1 MILQTLSLQ
10 DYSRKDSKWQIKI
23 KMPILVMTL
32 VASLEKEIFVVFVVL
47 KKDQEIKS
55 CEKKNYCSI
64 FSRVR
69 KISFTEKCFHTFL
82 KIDSGNLFTVWIVVL
97 DMLSLLRTLMLR
109 RLHPPLPLLECPPPA
124 TQTTAL
130 EKEIHSLCRKQKKL
144 MN

>member
-55 CEKKNYCSI
+55 CEKK
-64 FSRVR
+64 
-69 KISFTEKCFHTFL
+69 KLLFHFL
-82 KIDSGNLFTVWIVVL
+82 QGQENKF
-97 DMLSLLRTLMLR
+97 
-109 RLHPPLPLLECPPPA
+109 H
-124 TQTTAL
+124 
-130 EKEIHSLCRKQKKL
+130 
-144 MN
+144 